1 MKLPDHVYSTCLISC
16 FFTNA
21 GALSQKSNL
30 FFSDEIL
37 ALAETLNDKLMAF
50 RTLVDIADVVCTSVS
65 YQGLLY
71 CCNNAY
77 RSWSRSVK

>member
-1 MKLPDHVYSTCLISC
+1 MKQPDHVYSTCLISC

-21 GALSQKSNL
+21 RDLSQKSNL

-37 ALAETLNDKLMAF
+37 ALAKTLNDKLMAL

-65 YQGLLY
+65 NQG
-71 CCNNAY
+71 
-77 RSWSRSVK
+77 